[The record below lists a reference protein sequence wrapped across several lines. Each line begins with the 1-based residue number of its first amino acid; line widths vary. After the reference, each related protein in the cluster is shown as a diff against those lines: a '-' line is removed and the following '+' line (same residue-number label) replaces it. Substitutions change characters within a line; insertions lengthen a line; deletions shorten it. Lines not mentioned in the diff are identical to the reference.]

1 MSEQFIHMSN
11 FFEKFFNIKVEIH
24 NNTSKIHPIIIS
36 NHVFPTIDGY
46 FINKYILNNT
56 QHKSIIKYKYLV
68 NLISIVKNYDSAIVM
83 DKKDNVEHIKESVNK
98 DDFVFMFPEGHAFHY
113 LHNRIISNKL
123 CDKLNIPYFNNVLCP
138 RKNGYNT
145 LVDVLR
151 PTLITDITLNY
162 VYKNTSISSYQ
173 SISSYKNLLTSS
185 PRKLSD
191 IIDILLPLYKS
202 LEKVIITV
210 NERPSSQNIIDI
222 FREKDKELE
231 KYKSCNSG
239 KP

>member
-1 MSEQFIHMSN
+1 MSEQFMQMSN

-36 NHVFPTIDGY
+36 NHVFAIADGY

-56 QHKSIIKYKYLV
+56 QHKSIVQQKVCGK
-68 NLISIVKNYDSAIVM
+68 LISIVKKYDSIIVM
-83 DKKDNVEHIKESVNK
+83 DKKDNVEHIKKSVNK
-98 DDFVFMFPEGHAFHY
+98 DDFVFIFPEG
-113 LHNRIISNKL
+113 NIITSLDDRKKSNKL

-145 LVDVLR
+145 LVDILR

-162 VYKNTSISSYQ
+162 VYKNTSITSYQ
-173 SISSYKNLLTSS
+173 NLLTSNL
-185 PRKLSD
+185 PWIL
-191 IIDILLPLYKS
+191 IGNIEEILLFKS

-210 NERPSSQNIIDI
+210 NERPSSQSIIDI